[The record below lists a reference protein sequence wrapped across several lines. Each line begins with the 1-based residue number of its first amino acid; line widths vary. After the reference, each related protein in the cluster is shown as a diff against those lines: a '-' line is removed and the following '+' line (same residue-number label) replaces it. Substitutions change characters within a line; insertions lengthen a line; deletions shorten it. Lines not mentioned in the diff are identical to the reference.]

1 MSEEFPP
8 DQPPSDSPQG
18 GDAEFVS
25 EKELDEVL
33 AHASELAN
41 ELSEEVGAPN
51 GSADARGTPEEEAR
65 AAASPPGLDAEL
77 IELQQLVERTS
88 RELDAA
94 QDRPTRESTS
104 SGDASARTAEP
115 GPSAN
120 GYAVPDF
127 MAEFTQSEEPPE
139 SGDSAPEASG
149 EARQPSAAS
158 GAVEGERGRTQP
170 EERPAPRP
178 GVVGTGMIGV
188 VGTPYPKL
196 SDAEMP
202 LVPLP
207 DEQVDPETQASPVG
221 GWGHRIRAGAT
232 LLSPIV
238 LCVCA
243 RAVHLLEQI
252 DRPFARLGHNV
263 RRVIG
268 WIAVATVGTS
278 LFVYLFSLV

>member
-33 AHASELAN
+33 AHASDLAN

-51 GSADARGTPEEEAR
+51 DSAGAAGARDEEAR

-77 IELQQLVERTS
+77 VELQQLVERTS
-88 RELDAA
+88 KELDAA
-94 QDRPTRESTS
+94 EEEPKRKSTS
-104 SGDASARTAEP
+104 SGDASAPTTEP

-120 GYAVPDF
+120 GYSVPDF
-127 MAEFTQSEEPPE
+127 MAEFTQTEEPPE
-139 SGDSAPEASG
+139 SGGRAPEPSG

-158 GAVEGERGRTQP
+158 GAVEEERSGPQP
-170 EERPAPRP
+170 EQRPAPRP

-188 VGTPYPKL
+188 VGTAHPKL
-196 SDAEMP
+196 SGAETP
-202 LVPLP
+202 SVPLP
-207 DEQVDPETQASPVG
+207 DEQVDPEMPPSPAG
-221 GWGHRIRAGAT
+221 GWAHRIRADAT
-232 LLSPIV
+232 RLSPIV
-238 LCVCA
+238 LSVCA
-243 RAVHLLEQI
+243 CAVHLLEQI
-252 DRPFARLGHNV
+252 DRPFARLGNTV

-278 LFVYLFSLV
+278 LFVYLLSLV